1 MEKSINKSI
10 SLHEDQTLQ
19 FTSNPIYIYNKYR

>member
-1 MEKSINKSI
+1 MEKSINI